1 MSSITGYRT
10 VRLSSSHLRRNNSEP
25 HAATSVRIDFEAFT
39 KPTYSDTYD
48 IIKREN

>member
-1 MSSITGYRT
+1 MSSIARYRAL
-10 VRLSSSHLRRNNSEP
+10 RFISSHLRRNNSEP
-25 HAATSVRIDFEAFT
+25 HAATSVRFDLEPFT